1 MLSEAKIINQLKM
14 AFPNY
19 IGDDAAVLPFSEN
32 EHYLITKD
40 LLIET
45 VHFNC
50 RYYDPV
56 SLANKC
62 LQVNLSDLAAMGATP
77 RYIVLGLSI
86 PSHYQDT
93 LPIFLN
99 AFIAACQRANVEL
112 IGGDTTRSPD
122 KLFISVTAIGTAN
135 IQKIKYRTGAK
146 PGDLLCIAGSLGY
159 AHLGLQAF
167 ETNTQGLTLFKD
179 HFLNPIA
186 RIAEGGWLAAQN
198 GVTAMMDLSDGL
210 LIDFERLCQCSQVA
224 GIIDCDTLPQSTEF
238 DTACNTLACTPLNTQ
253 LTGGEDYSLLI
264 TVTPTVYQDV
274 NTSFQ
279 AQFGYPLTKIGQI
292 EKGDG
297 VILMH
302 HKQRLSREAFKPF
315 SQFGELS

>member
-1 MLSEAKIINQLKM
+1 MLSEANIINQLKM

-19 IGDDAAVLPFSEN
+19 IGDDAAVLPFSKT
-32 EHYLITKD
+32 EHYVITKD
-40 LLIET
+40 LLIES

-50 RYYDPV
+50 HYYDPV

-99 AFIAACQRANVEL
+99 AFTTACQRANVEL

-135 IQKIKYRTGAK
+135 IQQIKYRTGAK
-146 PGDLLCIAGSLGY
+146 PGDVLCVAGSLGY
-159 AHLGLQAF
+159 AHLGLQAL
-167 ETNTQGLTLFKD
+167 EANTEGLTLFKD
-179 HFLNPIA
+179 HFLNPSA
-186 RIAEGGWLAAQN
+186 RIAEGRWLAAQK

-210 LIDFERLCQCSQVA
+210 LIDTERLCQCSQVA
-224 GIIDCDTLPQSTEF
+224 GIIDCDTFLPSKEF
-238 DTACNTLACTPLNTQ
+238 DSACKALACTPLNAQ

-264 TVTPTVYQDV
+264 TMTPTTYHDL
-274 NTSFQ
+274 NTTFQ
-279 AQFGYPLTKIGQI
+279 AQFGYPLTKIGLI

-297 VILMH
+297 VILMQH
-302 HKQRLSREAFKPF
+302 QQRLSREAFKPF